1 MTPAIMPAISL
12 ASQPAQFD
20 GAVGFTVAE
29 GKDWSGALSAL
40 DAACGGA
47 IKRTAQAASF
57 DGAKGKTLLVLG
69 AGADVPARIVL
80 TGLGSDAPS
89 DLDLNKA
96 GASLLA
102 EIATRGDT
110 TLTLVP
116 HDGSAASAAALVEG
130 AAMRSYRFDAYRT
143 RLKDDQKQSI
153 STLVGAC
160 DDPSAAAGL
169 MTDIAGRIS
178 GNYLARDLKHEPANV
193 LYPIAFAQRV
203 KDELEPLGVEVT
215 IIDEARMEKEG
226 WGALLGVGQ
235 GSVRDSAVV
244 VMHWKGASGGVHD
257 DPVCFV
263 GKGVCFD
270 TGGISIKP
278 AGGMEDM
285 KWDMGGAA
293 AVSGLM
299 KSLAMRKAK
308 ANVVGLIGLV
318 ENMPDANA
326 QRPGDIVTS
335 LSGQTIQVLNTD
347 AEGRLVLADVLWHA
361 QEKYQPRFIVDL
373 ATLTGAML
381 VALGHEKAGV
391 FSNDDELAAQLFDA
405 SEATGEY
412 VWRMPL
418 GQEYNKMLDS
428 KEADMRNIGG
438 GRWGGSIT
446 AACFLERFIQKGQK
460 WAHMDIAGVVWSD
473 KPKPLVGSGATGFA
487 VRSLDKLVQDNYEA

>member
-1 MTPAIMPAISL
+1 MTPAKMPAISL
-12 ASQPAQFD
+12 ASVPEQFD
-20 GAVGFTVAE
+20 GAVGFTVA
-29 GKDWSGALSAL
+29 GGSDWTGALAAM
-40 DAACGGA
+40 DAACDGA
-47 IKRTAQAASF
+47 IRRTADAAGF
-57 DGAKGKTLLVLG
+57 DGSKGKTLLVLG
-69 AGADVPARIVL
+69 AGAAAPARVVL
-80 TGLGSDAPS
+80 TGLGADAPTA
-89 DLDLNKA
+89 LELNKA
-96 GASLLA
+96 GASLMA
-102 EIATRGDT
+102 EVATRGDAS
-110 TLTLVP
+110 LTLVP
-116 HDGSAASAAALVEG
+116 HDGSAASAAALLEG
-130 AAMRSYRFDAYRT
+130 AAMRAYRFDAYRT
-143 RLKDDQKQSI
+143 RLKDDQKQSV
-153 STLVGAC
+153 STIVGAC
-160 DDPSAAAGL
+160 SDPA
-169 MTDIAGRIS
+169 S
-178 GNYLARDLKHEPANV
+178 GADLLALARDLKHEPANI
-193 LYPIAFAQRV
+193 LYPVAFAQRL

-215 IIDEARMEKEG
+215 IIDEAQMEKEG

-299 KSLAMRKAK
+299 KTLALRKAK
-308 ANVVGLIGLV
+308 ANVVGLVGLV

-361 QEKYQPRFIVDL
+361 QEKYRPRFIVDL

-391 FSNDDELAAQLFDA
+391 FSNDDELANQLFAA

-418 GQEYNKMLDS
+418 GQEYNKSLDC

-460 WAHMDIAGVVWSD
+460 WAHMDIAGVVWTD
-473 KPKPLVGSGATGFA
+473 KPKPMVGTGATGFA
-487 VRSLDKLVQDNYEA
+487 VRSLDKLVQDHYEA